1 MRQTLP
7 QDWAEHLREEL
18 ETPEFRSLMEAV
30 EAERKT
36 QTIYPP
42 PAEVFSAFD
51 LTPWNELKVVLL
63 GQDPYHAAGQ
73 AHGLAFSVK
82 PGTKPPPSLN
92 NIYKELKA
100 DLGISPSTP
109 GSLSGWAKQGM
120 LLLNT
125 VLTVREGAPAS
136 HKGLGWERFTDAVIR
151 AVSLRKPHVVFVLWG
166 EHAKKK
172 STLIDLT
179 RHTLV
184 SGAHPSPLS
193 QKKWFGSRP
202 FSQINEALAKHGE
215 TAIDF
220 GV

>member
-1 MRQTLP
+1 MRQGLP
-7 QDWAEHLREEL
+7 QDWAEVLRDEL
-18 ETPEFRSLMEAV
+18 ETPEFQALVKAM

-42 PAEVFSAFD
+42 PDETFTAFH
-51 LTPWNELKVVLL
+51 LTPWRALKVVLL

-82 PGTKPPPSLN
+82 PGVKPPPSLN

-100 DLGISPSTP
+100 DLGLSPSSP
-109 GSLSGWAKQGM
+109 GSLSGWAKQGI

-136 HKGLGWERFTDAVIR
+136 HKGLGWEHFTDAVIR
-151 AVSLRKPHVVFVLWG
+151 AVSLQKPHAAFVLWG

-172 STLIDLT
+172 SALIDKAKHTLIE
-179 RHTLV
+179 
-184 SGAHPSPLS
+184 GAHPSPLS

-202 FSQINEALAKHGE
+202 FSQINAALAKHGQ
-215 TAIDF
+215 APIDF
-220 GV
+220 SA